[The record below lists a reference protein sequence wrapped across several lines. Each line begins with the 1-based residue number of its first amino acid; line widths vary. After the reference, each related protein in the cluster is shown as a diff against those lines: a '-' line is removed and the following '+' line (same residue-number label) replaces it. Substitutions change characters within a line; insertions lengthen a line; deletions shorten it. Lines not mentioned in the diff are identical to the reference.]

1 MENATLNVY
10 APEERTPELLH
21 RLTAVWEDSVQA
33 THRFLSNEE
42 IQKIKACVP
51 QALSGISTLVAVERE
66 PGRPVAFMSMDG
78 ARLEMLSVA
87 SAERGRGLGRR
98 LIEAG
103 IRTYGLREVTVNEQ
117 NPQAIG
123 FYEHLGFRAYK
134 QTDHD
139 EQGNPYPL
147 LYMRLT

>member
-33 THRFLSNEE
+33 TYRFLSNEE

-66 PGRPVAFMSMDG
+66 PGRPGAFMGMDG

-103 IRTYGLREVTVNEQ
+103 IRNYGIREVTVNEQ

-134 QTDHD
+134 RTDHD